1 MEFILSHLD
10 SGYSSNDEE
19 LLEEIV
25 ANDHIVVQV
34 AIVCANVWEYFK
46 LAKQN
51 EKNGQLVHPDVS
63 VGDILVMD

>member
-10 SGYSSNDEE
+10 SGYSSNNEE

-34 AIVCANVWEYFK
+34 AIICVNIWEYFT
-46 LAKQN
+46 LAEHN
-51 EKNGQLVHPDVS
+51 EKSGQLVHPNVS